1 MTMTQASIILI
12 LGAIAIISIFI
23 NPIFTLLFLVIISIT
38 SAIFRVNN
46 RIREEEIKKK
56 IYEEMK
62 KNKKNT

>member
-23 NPIFTLLFLVIISIT
+23 NPIFTLLFLIIISIT
-38 SAIFRVNN
+38 GAIFRVNN

-62 KNKKNT
+62 KNNKK

>member
-38 SAIFRVNN
+38 GAIFRVNN

-62 KNKKNT
+62 KNNKK

>member
-38 SAIFRVNN
+38 GAIFRVNN